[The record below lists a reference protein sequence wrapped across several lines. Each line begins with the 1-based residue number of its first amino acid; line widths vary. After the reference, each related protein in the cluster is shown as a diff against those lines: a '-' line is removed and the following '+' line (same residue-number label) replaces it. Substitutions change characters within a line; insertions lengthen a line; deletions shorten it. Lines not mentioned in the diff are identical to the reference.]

1 MIMRSSLRLAAGA
14 LGLTLL
20 SVAPGRPVAAAGEPY
35 VIGAILSESGPG
47 ATLGR
52 PEADSMQLAVDAI
65 NKDGGI
71 AGRPIKL
78 TILDDQSDATTAVND
93 FRQLQ
98 DQHPIAIFGTPLT
111 PTSLALVPLA
121 DNAEIPL
128 VTFASS
134 ASTVVPVDQ
143 HKWVFKVPINDTEVA
158 KALQAYM
165 KKHGQTKVSFI
176 YRNDDY
182 GKTGVAHFLEAGKA
196 DGFTQISAD
205 AIDAGA
211 GDATTQLTHV
221 KSANPQALI
230 CWTTL
235 PSANV
240 ILRGFRELGL
250 TMPLYYSDGA
260 ATGVFPKQ
268 AGPAIDGAYIATM
281 KVNVVDQLPNSDPTK
296 KPLQAYIAAFDAGYP
311 KDAPVSIFG
320 TWGYDGVGFLKAA
333 LEKLHG
339 KNVTPATLRD
349 AFETTTFVG
358 VSGTFHYSASQ
369 HFGLSES
376 DVVVSQL
383 HDGKF
388 TIVK

>member
-1 MIMRSSLRLAAGA
+1 MRSSLRLAAGA
-14 LGLTLL
+14 LGLALVL
-20 SVAPGRPVAAAGEPY
+20 SIAPGRPVAAAGEPY
-35 VIGAILSESGPG
+35 VIGAILSESGQG

-52 PEADSMQLAVDAI
+52 PEADSMQLAVDDI
-65 NKDGGI
+65 NKAGGI

-78 TILDDQSDATTAVND
+78 TILDDQSDSTTAVND

-121 DNAEIPL
+121 QAAQIPL
-128 VTFASS
+128 VSYASS
-134 ASTVVPVDQ
+134 VSVVAPAESHQ
-143 HKWVFKVPINDTEVA
+143 WVFKIPINDTEVA

-165 KKHGQTKVSFI
+165 KQHGQTKVSFI

-182 GKTGVAHFLEAGKA
+182 GKTGMAHFIDAGKA
-196 DGFTQISAD
+196 DGFSVISSD
-205 AIDAGA
+205 AIDGTA

-221 KSANPQALI
+221 KAANPQALI

-240 ILRGFRELGL
+240 IVRGFRELGL

-260 ATGVFPKQ
+260 ASGIFVKQ
-268 AGPAIDGAYIATM
+268 AGPPLDGAYIATM
-281 KVNVVDQLPNSDPTK
+281 KVNVVDQLPDNDPTK
-296 KPLQAYIAAFDAGYP
+296 KVLEHYVAAFDADYP

-339 KNVTPATLRD
+339 TNVTPATLRA
-349 AFETTTFVG
+349 AFEQTTFVG
-358 VSGTFHYSASQ
+358 VSGAFHFSPSQ
-369 HFGLSES
+369 HYGLSES
-376 DVVVSQL
+376 NVVMSQIQ
-383 HDGKF
+383 HGKF
-388 TIVK
+388 VMVH